1 MQKAIFDLRQIPS
14 KEKLEEL
21 IKDVEQM
28 DLTGYTEESAGKVE
42 SALEFAKK
50 VAFDENA
57 TSADVRKA
65 SDMLRAAVQGLE
77 EKSESGTT
85 PDKPESGNQKENPK
99 EQSSVK
105 TGDNNSMI
113 VWLAVAVSMLVV
125 LMERKRKE
133 KR

>member
-1 MQKAIFDLRQIPS
+1 MWNKWILQDILRNQQARWNQHWS
-14 KEKLEEL
+14 L
-21 IKDVEQM
+21 QR
-28 DLTGYTEESAGKVE
+28 
-42 SALEFAKK
+42 K

-99 EQSSVK
+99 ENPKEQSSVK

-113 VWLAVAVSMLVV
+113 VWLVVAVSMLVV